1 MKAAHGHESR
11 HPRSPYV
18 GLAWMAVLSFAAMY
32 VLMYAM
38 VDRVNNVYSNLN
50 QFYMAG
56 LMAMPMVVIELV
68 LMRSVYSSRRLNLA
82 IVAVCVAAAAAFW
95 FGIREQ
101 AGITERQ
108 FLKSMIPHHAS
119 AILMCERTELTDPE
133 ALELCRRIIASQ
145 RSEIEQM
152 KSMLGG

>member
-1 MKAAHGHESR
+1 MNAAHGHESPHR
-11 HPRSPYV
+11 RSHYV
-18 GLAWMAVLSFAAMY
+18 GLAWMAVLSFVAMY

-38 VDRVNNVYSNLN
+38 VDTVNNVYSNLN

-56 LMAMPMVVIELV
+56 LMAMAMVIIELV
-68 LMRSVYSSRRLNLA
+68 VMRSMYSSRRLN
-82 IVAVCVAAAAAFW
+82 IAVLGGCLVAAAAFW

-101 AGITERQ
+101 GGITERQ
-108 FLKSMIPHHAS
+108 FLKSMIPHHAG
-119 AILMCERTELTDPE
+119 AILMCEQTEMTDPE
-133 ALELCRRIIASQ
+133 AVELCRGIIASQ